1 LPDGWVNLPNRSRV
15 PALGP
20 RGEGW
25 VALQTVVIGAAVA
38 CAALGPHWPAA
49 VEPALRICGYVLEA
63 AGLALA
69 IAARF
74 ALGKSFTV
82 LPRPRERSTLRR
94 HGVYARARH
103 PIYGGL
109 VLIGIGLALD
119 RSGLVLLPTAVLA
132 VVFLLKSVREEAWL
146 AVRYPDYGDYR
157 RATRRRFV
165 PWLV

>member
-1 LPDGWVNLPNRSRV
+1 VRERWLASPPT
-15 PALGP
+15 LGP

-25 VALQTVVIGAAVA
+25 VALQTVVLAAGAA

-49 VEPALRICGYVLEA
+49 VEPELRICGHVLEA
-63 AGLALA
+63 VGLALV

-74 ALGKSFTV
+74 VLGASFTV

-94 HGVYARARH
+94 RGVYAHARH

-109 VLIGIGLALD
+109 LLAGIGLALD
-119 RSGLVLLPTAVLA
+119 RSALVFVPTAALA
-132 VVFLLKSVREEAWL
+132 VVFLLKSIREEAWL
-146 AVRYPDYGDYR
+146 TARYPDYGDYR